1 MHRIKPLAHQL
12 ALAFGSSL
20 LLASYATNA
29 FAQDAQTQPSSQ
41 KQERIEVT
49 GSSIKRTDTETASPV
64 QVITREEIQRTGKSS
79 IAEVIRG
86 ISSDNSGTISGAFTG
101 GFAAGAAGVS
111 LRGLG
116 VNATLVLVNGRRTA
130 SYGLADDGQRSFV
143 DLNSIPLEIVERVEV
158 LKDGASAI
166 YGSDAIAGVVNVIL
180 RKDYVGYG
188 VGGTVGTSFKG
199 DGTAGRFSGTAGV
212 GDLAADKFNFF
223 GTVELSRE
231 GRIKQ
236 KNRSSYLGTNK
247 LDTLPETFG
256 YYDQRGGGVSP
267 TTQNPIRSTP
277 YGALRV
283 DPTQPY
289 FAASA
294 CGPEGANAAGL
305 CYFDNIGYADIQ
317 PQVNRFNLYGR
328 GTFALSDS
336 TNAFVE
342 AGYFIT
348 DTKTR
353 GTPSPLAST
362 WGDLS
367 NLGVKDTTG
376 QVLTVGQLLP
386 NGQVVA
392 LGAPYSQ
399 YDRIRYSFADVGGRD
414 TAYKNNNIR
423 LVAGLKGAAFGWDY
437 DTAVG
442 YLETKLDQTNKGLI
456 RYSVLLEGLNNG
468 TYQLNNPGV
477 VSSDF
482 YARLSP
488 ELKKTSKNSVTFI
501 DGKATGELAQLPG
514 GPLGAAV
521 GLEARR
527 EKNDNPAL
535 PYTFEG
541 DIIGLGYSAFTAA
554 RNVVAGYAELN
565 APVAKM
571 LELTGAYRIDRYSD
585 YGTSKTPKVGFKFT
599 PAKEFALRGTYA
611 EAFRAPGPAENG
623 KGSTAGFTSILLV
636 SQGNPDIKPETS
648 KSTTLGLVFDS
659 QHGTTAT
666 FDFFRIKRRNEIISA
681 DSAIVL
687 GNNPTAGGPAQGFLP
702 GAIPGS
708 RVYYDANGDL
718 AAAFAPFI
726 NGNSTTTDGVDIN
739 LRHKFD
745 LGSNGKLTANV
756 DWTHVRSFKRILDSG
771 VELEYAG
778 THGPYALS
786 SAAGT
791 PKNRATFELAWD
803 RGPVSLTGRINYVGP
818 MRAVDNASPDYNIE
832 SAEGNTPPRNVTL
845 QDNCGSYFPNGYAA
859 PSGCQI
865 AAFTTFDLS
874 GKYQVAKNFEI
885 NGSILNLFNKRAP
898 WDPYTYGGVNY
909 NPTYHQAGAVGTF
922 INLGA
927 KYTF

>member
-1 MHRIKPLAHQL
+1 MYRIKPLTYQL

-20 LLASYATNA
+20 LIASTTTV

-86 ISSDNSGTISGAFTG
+86 ISSDNSGTISNAFTG

-116 VNATLVLVNGRRTA
+116 VNATLVLVNGRRMAT
-130 SYGLADDGQRSFV
+130 YGLADDGQRSFV
-143 DLNSIPLEIVERVEV
+143 DLNSIPLETVEKIEV
-158 LKDGASAI
+158 VKDGASAI

-180 RKDYVGYG
+180 RKDYNGYAI
-188 VGGTVGTSFKG
+188 GGTAGTSFKG
-199 DGTAGRFSGTAGV
+199 DGTSGRFSGTGGY
-212 GDLAADKFNFF
+212 GDLAVNKFNVF
-223 GTVELSRE
+223 GTIEVARE

-236 KNRSSYLGTNK
+236 QNRDSYLGTNK
-247 LDTLPETFG
+247 LDTVPETLG
-256 YYDQRGGGVSP
+256 YYDQRGGGISP
-267 TTQNPIRSTP
+267 YTQAPLRQTP
-277 YGALRV
+277 YGAVR
-283 DPTQPY
+283 PTGGPNSLY
-289 FAASA
+289 TTATP
-294 CGPEGANAAGL
+294 CGPAGANAVGL
-305 CYFDNIGYADIQ
+305 CYFDNIVYNDIQ
-317 PQVNRFNLYGR
+317 PETNRLNLYGR
-328 GTFALSDS
+328 STFALSEA
-336 TNAFVE
+336 TTAYVE
-342 AGYFIT
+342 AGYFFT
-348 DTKTR
+348 ETKTR

-367 NLGVKDTTG
+367 TLGIKDTTG
-376 QVLTVGQLLP
+376 AITTTG
-386 NGQVVA
+386 
-392 LGAPYSQ
+392 PYSQ
-399 YDRIRYSFADVGGRD
+399 YDRIRYTFADVGGRD
-414 TAYKNNNIR
+414 STYKNNNIR
-423 LVAGLKGAAFGWDY
+423 LVAGFKGAVFGWDY
-437 DTAVG
+437 DTAAG
-442 YLETKLDQTNKGLI
+442 YLETKLDQTNKGFI
-456 RYSVLLEGLNNG
+456 RNSVLTEGLTNG
-468 TYQLNNPGV
+468 TYQLNNPSA

-482 YARLSP
+482 YAQLSP
-488 ELKKTSKNSVTFI
+488 DLKKTSKNSITFI
-501 DGKATGELAQLPG
+501 DGKVTGEITQLPG
-514 GPLGAAV
+514 GPLGAAL

-527 EKNDNPAL
+527 EKSDNPAL

-541 DIIGLGYSAFTAA
+541 DIIGLGYSAFSAT
-554 RNVVAGYAELN
+554 RNVVAGYGELV
-565 APVAKM
+565 APVVKM

-585 YGTSKTPKVGFKFT
+585 YGTSKAPKVGFKFT
-599 PAKEFALRGTYA
+599 PAKELAFRGTYA

-623 KGSTAGFTSILLV
+623 SGSSAGFTGILLV
-636 SQGNPDIKPETS
+636 SQGNPDVKPEKA

-666 FDFFRIKRRNEIISA
+666 LDFFKVKRRNEILGA
-681 DSAIVL
+681 DPTIAL

-702 GAIPGS
+702 GSIAGS
-708 RVYYDANGDL
+708 RIYYDSNGDL
-718 AAAFAPFI
+718 AAIFAPYV

-745 LGSNGKLTANV
+745 LGSGGKLTANV
-756 DWTHVRSFKRILDSG
+756 DWTYVRSFKRILDSG
-771 VELEYAG
+771 AEFEYAG
-778 THGPYALS
+778 THGPYVLS

-791 PKNRATFELAWD
+791 PKNRATFELSWD
-803 RGPVSLTGRINYVGP
+803 RGPASLTGRINYVGP
-818 MRAVDNASPDYNIE
+818 MRAVDNSSPGYDPTT
-832 SAEGNTPPRNVTL
+832 AEGNTPPATATEPFT
-845 QDNCGSYFPNGYAA
+845 CGVYYPNGSPA

-874 GKYQVAKNFEI
+874 GKYQISKNFEI